1 MVPAATLIAMHQH
14 RSLLV
19 FPVVIA
25 MTRSA
30 CASSPELDWEAAQ
43 SQANAFT
50 EASST
55 NASFLGAGSLHAMQD
70 PPAAFGEG
78 GATLSYPSGVRVD
91 EISVAC
97 FGDGE
102 ARFGVTVRTGS
113 SWTGSD
119 SITLACDNEVHT
131 LPLSTPLESVN
142 AISLNGTVE
151 KGAGAVIAAVITGT
165 AEQS

>member
-1 MVPAATLIAMHQH
+1 MVPAATLIALRQH

-19 FPVVIA
+19 FPVVLA
-25 MTRSA
+25 VTLSG
-30 CASSPELDWEAAQ
+30 CASSPEPDWEAAQ
-43 SQANAFT
+43 SQADSFT

-55 NASFLGAGSLHAMQD
+55 SASFLGAGSLHAMQD

-78 GATLSYPSGVRVD
+78 GVTLSYPSAVRVD

-102 ARFGVTVRTGS
+102 ARFGVSVRVGS

-119 SITLACDNEVHT
+119 SITLACGSEVHT
-131 LPLSTPLESVN
+131 LPLSAPLEAIN

-151 KGAGAVIAAVITGT
+151 KRAGAVIAAVITGT
-165 AEQS
+165 AEQN

>member
-1 MVPAATLIAMHQH
+1 MAPAATLTAMRQH
-14 RSLLV
+14 RTLLV
-19 FPVVIA
+19 LPVVLA
-25 MTRSA
+25 VTLSA
-30 CASSPELDWEAAQ
+30 CASPPEPDWEAAQ
-43 SQANAFT
+43 SEADSFT
-50 EASST
+50 EASSMS
-55 NASFLGAGSLHAMQD
+55 ASFLGSGSLHVMQD
-70 PPAAFGEG
+70 SPAVFGEG
-78 GATLSYPSGVRVD
+78 GVTLSYRSAVRVD

-102 ARFGVTVRTGS
+102 ARFGVIVRAGS

-119 SITLACDNEVHT
+119 SITLACDSEVHT
-131 LPLSTPLESVN
+131 LPLATPLEGIN